1 MEIKKQPYV
10 KINRTNYLDEDG
22 LECIMVKNKRICCFT

>member
-22 LECIMVKNKRICCFT
+22 LDALWLKIKEYV